1 MEIEP
6 ASLFAT
12 LGHSQR
18 LAIFRLLMRRY
29 PDRLAAGEI
38 AQVLDLRASTLS
50 VYLSALREAGLIR
63 QQLQFNAVDLSQR
76 PLLDQCACI
85 LDLRVRPIG
94 QGER

>member
-29 PDRLAAGEI
+29 PDRLAAVM
-38 AQVLDLRASTLS
+38 A
-50 VYLSALREAGLIR
+50 R
-63 QQLQFNAVDLSQR
+63 QT
-76 PLLDQCACI
+76 
-85 LDLRVRPIG
+85 PIWPP
-94 QGER
+94 GERVYGR